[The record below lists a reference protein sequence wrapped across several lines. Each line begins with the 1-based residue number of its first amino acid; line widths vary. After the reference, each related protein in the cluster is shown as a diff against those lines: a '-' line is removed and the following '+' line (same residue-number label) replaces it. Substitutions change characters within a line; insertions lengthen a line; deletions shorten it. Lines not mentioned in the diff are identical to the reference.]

1 MKRSWWRPAAGF
13 ILLVVAVIQFGNA
26 AFILGKATLA
36 QRLLEQAWRQSSS
49 GTEAIHPWTSADTF
63 PVARLTFPRQQRDYI
78 VLSGASG
85 RNLAFG
91 PTHVSHSAWPG
102 EGGAIIIAGHR
113 DTHFEVLSELVD
125 DDVIELERHHRRNR
139 YRVER
144 LEVLHESRADALDQ
158 SQQDRLIL
166 VTCYPFAAID
176 PGTPWR
182 FVVTAV
188 PDEAI

>member
-1 MKRSWWRPAAGF
+1 HAGSMKRSWWRPAAGF
-13 ILLVVAVIQFGNA
+13 MLLVV
-26 AFILGKATLA
+26 AFILGKVTLA
-36 QRLLEQAWRQSSS
+36 QRLLEQAWRRPSS
-49 GTEAIHPWTSADTF
+49 GAEAIHPWTSPDAF
-63 PVARLTFPRQQRDYI
+63 PVARLNFPRQQRDYI
-78 VLSGASG
+78 VLSGTSG

-113 DTHFEVLSELVD
+113 GAHFDMSELVD

-176 PGTPWR
+176 PGTLWR